1 VLLISVTQSQTDR
14 DDIEAVEWDEIF
26 PLGKPSKGK
35 PMQTIYTPPVEYPK
49 VDYNAVARVR
59 RNTGGLSA
67 SSCSLTR

>member
-1 VLLISVTQSQTDR
+1 LLVSVIQSQTNR

-35 PMQTIYTPPVEYPK
+35 TIQTVYTPHVEYPR
-49 VDYNAVARVR
+49 VDYNAVARIR

-67 SSCSLTR
+67 SSCALTR